1 MLTRSSH
8 TPLNLLLAFMAL
20 LACAICASA
29 QADLG
34 PQKNAASSSS
44 QLNITA
50 NAVKAI
56 QLDIST
62 AASGATV
69 VGNTG
74 RTSTGVFSL
83 DFGTVD
89 GLGLSTG
96 SANVTVDTT
105 NPAGALYT
113 TPVSLTPRYSGHGTS
128 SSSISV
134 MMSGTAGNAS
144 GRGAARE
151 GASATT
157 TVAPSTTL
165 ANIFTTAASSG
176 TAVTRYVGVFVSNAN
191 GASAVSGALTAQLIY
206 QVTVP

>member
-1 MLTRSSH
+1 MLTRSS
-8 TPLNLLLAFMAL
+8 LNFILAVVALLAFSAS
-20 LACAICASA
+20 ASA

-34 PQKNAASSSS
+34 PQKNAATSSS

-62 AASGATV
+62 AATGATV

-74 RTSTGVFSL
+74 RTSTGIFSL

-89 GLGLSTG
+89 GLGLSPG
-96 SANVTVDTT
+96 NANVTVDTT

-134 MMSGTAGNAS
+134 IMSGTSGNAA
-144 GRGAARE
+144 GRSAARE
-151 GASATT
+151 GGSATT

-191 GASAVSGALTAQLIY
+191 GASAVSGALNAQLIY